1 MVWEYLGQV
10 DKPTGQSDR
19 PSSAEQG
26 AATRAAIIDATVAL
40 IGELGWGQV
49 TMRKI
54 AARAGVPHGAINY
67 HFQGKDDLLRKAAV
81 AGTLQALAEPLAMA
95 RAAGGIQEMFEG
107 TIGWFMSGGLQDPSV
122 ALLLETARQSSRDP
136 ALREPLTAEMRKFRV
151 ALAELVRRGQ
161 EDGDV
166 NRDAPASG
174 VATMVAALLDGLLL
188 HVILDPELDL
198 QGAAEAVRTLLR
210 GE

>member
-1 MVWEYLGQV
+1 V
-10 DKPTGQSDR
+10 DKPIGQGAR
-19 PSSAEQG
+19 PSSGEQG
-26 AATRAAIIDATVAL
+26 AATRAAILEATVAL

-54 AARAGVPHGAINY
+54 AARAGVPHGAISY

-81 AGTLQALAEPLAMA
+81 SGTLRALAEPLAMA
-95 RAAGGIQEMFEG
+95 RAAGGIQEMVEG
-107 TIGWFMSGGLQDPSV
+107 TLGWFMSGGLQDPSV
-122 ALLLETARQSSRDP
+122 ALLLETARQSTRDP
-136 ALREPLTAEMRKFRV
+136 ALREPLAAEMRKFRA
-151 ALAELVRRGQ
+151 ALTELVQQGQ
-161 EDGDV
+161 ESGHV

-188 HVILDPELDL
+188 HLILDPELDL
-198 QGAAEAVRTLLR
+198 QDAADAVRTLLR